1 MGKWKMQLSIYNHYN
16 KLVNI
21 DLPDKPIRSIFVLVF
36 SDNETGR
43 VEFEDGS
50 TLGFSANGSD
60 PRVPDRYDYYG
71 DCYTVSS
78 DMIPQWM
85 VCRPCVRA
93 WESAAHE
100 RYVWYIKACKRR
112 DWFGWLEKWNIY
124 KQKRKKSRNGEESD
138 ICDETRI

>member
-1 MGKWKMQLSIYNHYN
+1 MQLSIYNRDN
-16 KLVNI
+16 KLVDI

-36 SDNETGR
+36 SGNETGR

-93 WESAAHE
+93 WELAAHE
-100 RYVWYIKACKRR
+100 RYVWYVKACKRR
-112 DWFGWLEKWNIY
+112 DWFGWLEKWYIY